1 MALKHLR
8 SSAVEKRPQ
17 PSGMADGQLA
27 INTASGTPG
36 VFFKDANGSLVKIGP
51 VFIGSGAPNA
61 SPASGG
67 TTGNSLGE
75 QWLDTSD
82 GNYVLKIWDGAAWRS
97 ETTGL
102 VNSSG
107 GTMTGSMV
115 LGPAANLIFE
125 GSSDDGFET
134 TLTVVDPTADRTITL
149 PNITG
154 TVITDGDTGTVT
166 SAMIANGT
174 ILNADINASAAIDGT
189 KISPDFGSQN
199 LATTGTNTAASFSPT
214 SSGTPVNGV
223 YLPAGNSVGI
233 ATSST
238 ERFRITNNGTFTYA
252 QQNPATRSSGTLNIS
267 ELQIGIIRYLGG
279 LGSTALSLPT
289 GTFTEAGFP
298 NAYTNLAFEWSLINT
313 SGSGFNILA
322 NAGHSIVGNSRID
335 GSSSARF
342 VTRRTATNTFVTYR
356 IS

>member
-8 SSAVEKRPQ
+8 SSTANKRPQ

-97 ETTGL
+97 ETAGL

-115 LGPAANLIFE
+115 LGPAADLIFE

-166 SAMIANGT
+166 SAMIADGT
-174 ILNADINASAAIDGT
+174 IVNVDINASAAIDGT
-189 KISPDFGSQN
+189 KISPNFGSQN
-199 LATTGTNTAASFSPT
+199 LATTGTSAAASFSPT
-214 SSGTPVNGV
+214 SSGVPVNGV
-223 YLPAGNSVGI
+223 YLPASDNLGI

-238 ERFRITNNGTFTYA
+238 ERFRITNNGVICYE
-252 QQNPATRSSGTLNIS
+252 QQSPPTRSSGTLTIA
-267 ELQIGIIRYLGG
+267 ELQVGVVRYAGNGTPL
-279 LGSTALSLPT
+279 TLPT
-289 GTFTEAGFP
+289 GSLTEAGFS
-298 NAYTNLAFEWSLINT
+298 NVYTNFTFQWSLINT
-313 SGSGFNILA
+313 TSSNNFNVLSA
-322 NAGHSIVGNSRID
+322 AGHTLLGSVTVAGNT
-335 GSSSARF
+335 SARF
-342 VTRRTATNTFVTYR
+342 ATRRTAANTFVSQR
-356 IS
+356 IA